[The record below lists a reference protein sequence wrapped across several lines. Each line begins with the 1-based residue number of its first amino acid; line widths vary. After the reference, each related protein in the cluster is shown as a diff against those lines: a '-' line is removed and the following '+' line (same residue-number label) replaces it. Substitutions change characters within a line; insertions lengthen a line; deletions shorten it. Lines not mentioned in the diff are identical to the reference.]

1 MRRLKNRLSAL
12 LTPFRPRALQKHLRK
27 QFHARLNKLRSASAL
42 GNRLLALNTLS
53 PFARKRSPAR
63 RVTKPLGFFSFLRLA
78 PVQSPIRWG
87 YTRPTQIGLT
97 ERLAERR
104 LCAQYGWDLDLFTGK
119 AAIRRGASA
128 ASRLRHPYPSLLQL
142 HPKVKALRIAHW
154 QRFGNSV
161 LQLTNALNL
170 AENLN
175 VKIIEFAHPHP
186 FFSCNRVGPY
196 EFVHSDQPPDR
207 ATIESSFFYVDAF
220 RLSVDTV
227 ARCRLFTDYIRPLLR
242 PRIRD
247 ADPRVNEEDLVLHF
261 RAGDVFSQSPPHPDY
276 GQPPLSFYLAVVERE
291 KPARVW
297 LVSEDRGN
305 LCVDAV
311 ESALHD
317 RGIEVIPQSAALEDD
332 IRLLLSARRLV
343 VSRGTFAHMIAH
355 LSERL
360 QRLYFFES
368 SEENMEV
375 LRALG
380 VEIVRVIDIK
390 GEFKAKVLTEWRG
403 SSEQRALMFSYSA
416 ENLAFIVDTKGE
428 ALKITGSSGR

>member
-1 MRRLKNRLSAL
+1 MFSA
-12 LTPFRPRALQKHLRK
+12 
-27 QFHARLNKLRSASAL
+27 N
-42 GNRLLALNTLS
+42 
-53 PFARKRSPAR
+53 
-63 RVTKPLGFFSFLRLA
+63 
-78 PVQSPIRWG
+78 
-87 YTRPTQIGLT
+87 
-97 ERLAERR
+97 
-104 LCAQYGWDLDLFTGK
+104 
-119 AAIRRGASA
+119 
-128 ASRLRHPYPSLLQL
+128 
-142 HPKVKALRIAHW
+142 
-154 QRFGNSV
+154 
-161 LQLTNALNL
+161 
-170 AENLN
+170 
-175 VKIIEFAHPHP
+175 
-186 FFSCNRVGPY
+186 
-196 EFVHSDQPPDR
+196 
-207 ATIESSFFYVDAF
+207 
-220 RLSVDTV
+220 
-227 ARCRLFTDYIRPLLR
+227 R
-242 PRIRD
+242 PRIRIM
-247 ADPRVNEEDLVLHF
+247 VE
-261 RAGDVFSQSPPHPDY
+261 
-276 GQPPLSFYLAVVERE
+276 PPLSFYLAVVERE

-428 ALKITGSSGR
+428 ALKITGSWGVE